1 VSRKSEHRLH
11 AACSVA
17 QSCPTLCNPM
27 DYSPPGSSVHGILL
41 DRFWSRLPFPSTG
54 SDCELLGQRDEEVTL
69 GFRCWHGAFWAS
81 QVALVV
87 KNLPANEE
95 T

>member
-1 VSRKSEHRLH
+1 MAPHL
-11 AACSVA
+11 
-17 QSCPTLCNPM
+17 PTLSWDCLWSTGSNLVVFLYCVSIYGLVA
-27 DYSPPGSSVHGILL
+27 YSKAPLH
-41 DRFWSRLPFPSTG
+41 G

-81 QVALVV
+81 QVALLV